1 MILLDFN
8 GVVVG
13 TIVMQK
19 LEISEDIIR
28 HIILNSIRM
37 YNKKFR
43 DSHGAMVICTEG
55 KRNWRKT
62 YYPQYKHKR
71 KTSREASAIDWPEVF
86 RIINLV
92 TEEIKENLPWYVV
105 NVDTCEADDV
115 IAHIALSTQEF
126 GQHEDVMIVS
136 ADKDFLQLQEGTTN
150 IQQFSTMTKKLLL
163 QKDKFDIHEHIC
175 KGDSS
180 DGVPNILSGDDTFVE
195 GIRLAPMTKKKI
207 EQWRD
212 LSIMPDDTKRNYA
225 RNSKLIDL
233 RETPDDIQAEILN
246 AWNTKKRAHGS
257 KVMNYLIKNRCRNLI
272 ECVSDFNN
280 NY

>member
-19 LEISEDIIR
+19 LEISEDIVR

-105 NVDTCEADDV
+105 NVDTCEADDI

-195 GIRLAPMTKKKI
+195 GIRQAPMTKKKI